1 METTCGMIET
11 GSEMPETTVGAHEDF
26 AGSSGTV
33 KMSKILAIEI
43 KGTLSGFSAMGPTAA
58 TWKPVDG
65 KHMNIFGIDD
75 GFSGASTGSAAG
87 DMHGSGPGGAD
98 VAGNGNMV
106 LNSSLDAAMTSL
118 KNATITKATILQS
131 HNTFPVPLGVTVNCL
146 PCNEVCDT
154 GDKYTFTTIP
164 NTSVNVPIKLYEA
177 GQCQTQAAEW
187 RYVCP
192 CVRCL

>member
-1 METTCGMIET
+1 MDSAGGMIDT
-11 GSEMPETTVGAHEDF
+11 ASEMPDTLASHDDF
-26 AGSSGTV
+26 SGSSGTV

-75 GFSGASTGSAAG
+75 GFSGASTGSSAG
-87 DMHGSGPGGAD
+87 EMHGAGGAGGVD
-98 VAGNGNMV
+98 VSGGGSMV

-131 HNTFPVPLGVTVNCL
+131 HNTFPVPLGVTINCL

-187 RYVCP
+187 R
-192 CVRCL
+192 